1 MAKAFIALGSNLGQR
16 ERYLRNAIR
25 VLAKDNI
32 ILGLSPIYQTEP
44 MGGPEQGEYLNQV
57 VVIKTEWAPFEL
69 LRFCQSVE
77 SSAGRVREK
86 RFGPRTLDLDIL
98 LYDEH
103 HYATRD
109 LTLPH
114 PRMTLRRFMLE
125 PLNDVAPDLVLP
137 GGKAITEYLAEV
149 ENQSVVRWVPDG
161 HPLDDDLLD
170 ALSYERPNVMAIA
183 EVDSTNLE
191 MRRLWGS
198 GRARH
203 GSVIVS
209 EEQTGGRGRLGRQ
222 WMSPKGT
229 GVYFSQLVVP
239 DRDLDPLLGFAV
251 AVALSETTAALSGMV
266 PGIKWPNDGV
276 IGGRKYAGIL
286 VEAGTMPLPYAIIG
300 LGINVHGSLND
311 KVPTATTIDE
321 SSVGYSPIDRV
332 LLVDQLMKRLD
343 YWIKVWA
350 DIGSEKILGAWRHFD
365 VLAGKSIQVWQ
376 GDAVVLQG
384 IAVGIDES
392 GHLLIETPDAQ
403 LTPVAAG
410 EVSVRLANGQYAP
423 VSR

>member
-1 MAKAFIALGSNLGQR
+1 MAKTFIALGSNLGQR
-16 ERYLRNAIR
+16 ERYLRDALR
-25 VLAKDNI
+25 SLAQHNL

-44 MGGPEQGEYLNQV
+44 QEGPEQGEYLNQV
-57 VVIKTEWAPFEL
+57 VMLETEWAPFEL
-69 LRFCQSVE
+69 LKFCQSVE
-77 SSAGRVREK
+77 LSAGRVREV
-86 RFGPRTLDLDIL
+86 RFGPRTLDVDIL
-98 LYDEH
+98 LYDDH
-103 HYATRD
+103 HYATRN

-114 PRMTLRRFMLE
+114 PRMTRRRFVLE
-125 PLNDVAPDLVLP
+125 PLKDIMPGLVVP
-137 GGKAITEYLAEV
+137 GGKSVTEYLAAV
-149 ENQSVVRWVPDG
+149 ESQSVVRWASEG
-161 HPLDDDLLD
+161 QPLDDDLLD
-170 ALSYERPNVMAIA
+170 ALSHGRPNLLAMV

-191 MRRLWGS
+191 MRRLWSS
-198 GRARH
+198 GQARH
-203 GSVIVS
+203 GSVVIS

-229 GVYFSQLVVP
+229 GVYFSQLVAP

-251 AVALSETTAALSGMV
+251 AVALSETVEALTGMH

-286 VEAGTMPLPYAIIG
+286 VEAGTIPRPYAIIG

-321 SSVGYSPIDRV
+321 SSVGYPPIDRV

-343 YWIKVWA
+343 YWIKVWT
-350 DIGSEKILGAWRHFD
+350 DNGSEKILGAWRHFD